1 MKAKFKH
8 RLLGTSILVLAAI
21 IFLPDLLDGEKQ
33 IVKDDF
39 KVIPERPEFEGVQA
53 LAPFDDSA
61 FAAKAQ
67 LAAEVPVSNEQAL
80 DEQQATESVK
90 PATEVL
96 PSQQYAQVTVDNPTQ
111 ARTEVKNV
119 PATSNPPAASNT
131 TVALGQA
138 AWVVRVG
145 SFSNQQNAS
154 ALEAR
159 LRQAGFATFTRNI
172 TNSSGSSLTSVFV
185 GPELRRERLEQGL
198 PKLQQ
203 LTGVERLIISNY
215 QPTENN

>member
-1 MKAKFKH
+1 MTAKFKH

-39 KVIPERPEFEGVQA
+39 KVIPDRPEFQGVQE
-53 LAPFDDSA
+53 LTPFDDA
-61 FAAKAQ
+61 EFAARAQ
-67 LAAEVPVSNEQAL
+67 QAGEQPVTAEQAL
-80 DEQQATESVK
+80 DEPQVTERAT
-90 PATEVL
+90 PPPTDTL
-96 PSQQYAQVTVDNPTQ
+96 PSQQYAQVTVDSPTQ
-111 ARTEVKNV
+111 ARTEVRNAPV
-119 PATSNPPAASNT
+119 TASASGSAAGLS
-131 TVALGQA
+131 QA

-154 ALEAR
+154 ALEAK

-172 TNSSGSSLTSVFV
+172 TNSAGQSLTSVFV

-198 PKLQQ
+198 SKLQQ
-203 LTGVERLIISNY
+203 LTGVERLTISNY